1 MTTTPHAPVPR
12 RGFTLIELLTVIAI
26 IGILAAIIIPVAG
39 KVRLSAS
46 KATCAGNL
54 RELAAASLLF
64 ANDHKHQ
71 LPTRD
76 AHGHRENWSHPH
88 VYHQDDYV
96 LFRPYLGDAQGDR
109 ETVPALFCAGPFRD
123 YRGPQSN
130 GYHGP
135 DALFIGYAY
144 FNMRRVAPAVLDAY
158 GTTAADLRRS
168 DKIPGAFPL
177 WSCLTMQ
184 VGSNFVGHSNPLTA
198 ERFDG
203 QNVAHAD
210 GSVRWHAAAELVP
223 FLSEGTN
230 IYHGPRR

>member
-46 KATCAGNL
+46 KVTCAGNL

-88 VYHQDDYV
+88 AYHQADYL
-96 LFRPYLGDAQGDR
+96 LFRPYPGDAQGH
-109 ETVPALFCAGPFRD
+109 P
-123 YRGPQSN
+123 
-130 GYHGP
+130 
-135 DALFIGYAY
+135 
-144 FNMRRVAPAVLDAY
+144 
-158 GTTAADLRRS
+158 
-168 DKIPGAFPL
+168 
-177 WSCLTMQ
+177 
-184 VGSNFVGHSNPLTA
+184 
-198 ERFDG
+198 
-203 QNVAHAD
+203 
-210 GSVRWHAAAELVP
+210 
-223 FLSEGTN
+223 
-230 IYHGPRR
+230 